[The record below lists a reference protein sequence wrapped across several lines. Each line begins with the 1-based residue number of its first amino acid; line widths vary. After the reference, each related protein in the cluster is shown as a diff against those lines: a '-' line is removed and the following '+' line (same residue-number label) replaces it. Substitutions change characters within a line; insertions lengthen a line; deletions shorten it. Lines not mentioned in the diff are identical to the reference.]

1 MVEPEP
7 LGTGGAIAYA
17 ARGIDETFVVAN
29 GDVLTDLDLTAL
41 VGFHRD
47 RGARMTLALHPV
59 DDPSRYG
66 VVVTAADGAVTAFV
80 EKPAAGHGRR
90 RARSTP
96 APTSS
101 SPTCSS

>member
-1 MVEPEP
+1 M
-7 LGTGGAIAYA
+7 
-17 ARGIDETFVVAN
+17 VAN

-41 VGFHRD
+41 VGLHRD

-80 EKPAAGHGRR
+80 EKPRAGRGRMPS
-90 RARSTP
+90 RSTR
-96 APTSS
+96 APMSS
-101 SPTCSS
+101 SRTCSS